1 MAISNCLPACP
12 DSIALTDTR
21 QTGSRLL
28 LKIRED
34 LQFGVYS
41 EY

>member
-1 MAISNCLPACP
+1 MPISNCLPAY
-12 DSIALTDTR
+12 R

-34 LQFGVYS
+34 FQFGVYLQS
-41 EY
+41 